1 MTFSKA
7 FQLAMM
13 SAPRNSHLAA
23 HKRAAREL
31 WKMAQEYQAETVKL
45 DSGRMP
51 DISDPP
57 RGLED

>member
-1 MTFSKA
+1 
-7 FQLAMM
+7 
-13 SAPRNSHLAA
+13 
-23 HKRAAREL
+23 
-31 WKMAQEYQAETVKL
+31 MAQEYQAETVKL